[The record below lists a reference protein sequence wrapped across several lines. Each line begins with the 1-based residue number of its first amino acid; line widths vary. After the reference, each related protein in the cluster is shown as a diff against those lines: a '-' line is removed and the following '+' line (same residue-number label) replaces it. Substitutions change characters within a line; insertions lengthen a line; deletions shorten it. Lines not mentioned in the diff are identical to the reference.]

1 MRKKLSRTKRLLEK
15 YKNYILTIYQTYKS
29 NNKTSKLVKEYYG
42 RINAM
47 V

>member
-1 MRKKLSRTKRLLEK
+1 MIKKLSRTKRLLEK
-15 YKNYILTIYQTYKS
+15 YKNCILTIYQTYKS